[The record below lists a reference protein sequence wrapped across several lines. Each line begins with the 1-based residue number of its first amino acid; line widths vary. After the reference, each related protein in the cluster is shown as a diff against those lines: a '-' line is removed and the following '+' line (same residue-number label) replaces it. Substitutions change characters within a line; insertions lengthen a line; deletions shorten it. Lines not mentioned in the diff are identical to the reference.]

1 MDQRYRKSR
10 LPNDPTYPI
19 IKKNPIQEKVFVLC
33 VGWVQGKESH
43 TNTFK
48 LRSEMNQTK
57 VSHKILLMK
66 SSRDHFI
73 SFPVLYLIM
82 SKLTLE
88 TSSEM
93 MHFQA

>member
-57 VSHKILLMK
+57 VSHKNLLMK
-66 SSRDHFI
+66 TSGNHLIFL
-73 SFPVLYLIM
+73 PVFYLI
-82 SKLTLE
+82 
-88 TSSEM
+88 TSQYGQS
-93 MHFQA
+93 QS